1 MYKLTHLPSS
11 ESLVKIL
18 PPRVSSLDF
27 RSESLHFVIVQC
39 KTWIHRLRGSLG
51 GFSGDKKDL
60 NHEEVAIIS
69 NLFILI
75 KWFYLLNY
83 SIHTEHGITSKC
95 WTFLNFRGTITFS
108 LGSSL
113 RIFPQNWFVFEF
125 RFCKYMCICGY
136 CNYDVKGRWKLL
148 GYDTKKVFFSLYKD
162 VFC

>member
-1 MYKLTHLPSS
+1 MHCLLDVHITVCTSPHLHSISYNVITILSNRSFYNQEGMYKLTHLPSS

-69 NLFILI
+69 NLFI
-75 KWFYLLNY
+75 
-83 SIHTEHGITSKC
+83 
-95 WTFLNFRGTITFS
+95 
-108 LGSSL
+108 
-113 RIFPQNWFVFEF
+113 
-125 RFCKYMCICGY
+125 
-136 CNYDVKGRWKLL
+136 
-148 GYDTKKVFFSLYKD
+148 
-162 VFC
+162 